1 MCLCT
6 RVPVCIPVRQVLCPV
21 LAHTEE
27 FRSGFGKG
35 INSNINW
42 TLTILNVLMS
52 KDSKLSNVNTTALCV
67 PHCHQQEDCSH
78 FHFFESPVL
87 QNLLSARSFDA
98 TGSFSFSAAKDSQA
112 PRSIPLC
119 YCFHIPPLCLCSHI
133 LLE

>member
-98 TGSFSFSAAKDSQA
+98 TGSFSFSAA
-112 PRSIPLC
+112 
-119 YCFHIPPLCLCSHI
+119 
-133 LLE
+133 